1 MKLEI
6 EICQKQNKINIEV
19 NIEISSFIHF
29 KGYGDKKVKKSPTLY
44 NQSYFTLGSYRK
56 DMSKRGAKEQARGG
70 KRLSSEESKDTSP
83 HIVHKHKYTQTI
95 PIFALIFVVPS
106 PLPGFVRS
114 LHIHIR

>member
-1 MKLEI
+1 M
-6 EICQKQNKINIEV
+6 
-19 NIEISSFIHF
+19 EISSFIHF
-29 KGYGDKKVKKSPTLY
+29 KGYNSGKKSPILY

>member
-1 MKLEI
+1 MKFGQNF
-6 EICQKQNKINIEV
+6 CKQNKINIEV

-29 KGYGDKKVKKSPTLY
+29 KGYGDGEKSLLH
-44 NQSYFTLGSYRK
+44 NRSYFTIGSYRK

-83 HIVHKHKYTQTI
+83 HIVHKHKYIQTI

>member
-6 EICQKQNKINIEV
+6 EICQNFCKQNKINIEV
-19 NIEISSFIHF
+19 NIEISSSI
-29 KGYGDKKVKKSPTLY
+29 DKVKKSPILY